1 MNDFREY
8 SSYTS
13 VYSGQIPSYSDYLAH
28 HGILGMHWGIRRYQN
43 KDGSLTTEGKK
54 RYGNV
59 ENLEKWK
66 DTVDSGRKAGMRG
79 GSTLGLGAG
88 IVGGHLAGPLGGFA
102 GGALGTAA
110 GLAIGSAVGGAV
122 AKSKANK
129 QLKEDLNKGD
139 KNTPNKEV
147 SEYIARKTDE
157 ANKINLE
164 KVRNSALTDEIKDKW
179 QRAAE
184 TDKFDLDFLEHTQN
198 NYNDMPEDAT
208 RKQMLK
214 DYKDYLNCKH
224 VHDMA
229 IDKHKDSKELDE
241 AADLGLKALKK
252 IDPGFNDSEGGDDDQ
267 ESRDWFNYEDQTIGY
282 TEVADLCKKS
292 YKSHNGDTKTARAE
306 VNQMIDSLKDNKMRE
321 YFKGKSEALFDL
333 EDFAYGVD
341 DDYRRKYM
349 SAIFA
354 ILQAEGKIQHSAVEE
369 VFQKFGII

>member
-1 MNDFREY
+1 MNDFRDY

-13 VYSGQIPSYSDYLAH
+13 IYNGQIPDYTDYLSH

-43 KDGSLTTEGKK
+43 KDGSLTAEGKK
-54 RYGNV
+54 RYGN
-59 ENLEKWK
+59 EANFKK
-66 DTVDSGRKAGMRG
+66 YQDTVNKGIK
-79 GSTLGLGAG
+79 TGANV
-88 IVGGHLAGPLGGFA
+88 VGGVGGLAGGLIGGFA
-102 GGALGTAA
+102 GGAIG
-110 GLAIGSAVGGAV
+110 GSAGGLLGGTVGGAI
-122 AKSKANK
+122 ARSKANK
-129 QLKEDLNKGD
+129 QLKEDLNKGY

-147 SEYIARKTDE
+147 PEYVARKTEE
-157 ANKINLE
+157 ANKIDLE
-164 KVRNSALTDEIKDKW
+164 KVRNSILTDEIKDKW
-179 QRAAE
+179 QRAVE
-184 TDKFDLDFLEHTQN
+184 TDEFDLDFLEYTQN
-198 NYNDMPEDAT
+198 NYDDMPEDAT

-229 IDKHKDSKELDE
+229 IDKYKDSKELDE

-306 VNQMIDSLKDNKMRE
+306 VNQMIDSLKDNKMHE
-321 YFKGKSEALFDL
+321 YFGGKPEALFDL

-354 ILQAEGKIQHSAVEE
+354 ILQAEGKLQHSAVEE